1 MSQPTHADGHAG
13 PVVVGCDG
21 SWPSAQAVIA
31 AARMAHR
38 RGTPLKL
45 LAVERPSES
54 RGAAAERARSV
65 AETARMQAHSIEP
78 AVETDVLVVTDI
90 RDQRVDQLANEASV
104 LVLGAYGGGGQVAL
118 SLGSTS
124 EALSRA
130 FACPIL
136 LPHAR
141 VGESLRAGTRPP
153 TVVAA
158 VSHDDTAQHVVA
170 AAAREAAERHTPL
183 LIVHAISM
191 QDAAQI
197 PAEHDWI
204 AAAVAGAGVPSWLP
218 HRTVVTVADPT
229 AAVLD
234 RVEPDDLLV
243 VATRGE
249 GRLAGLV
256 AGSVTRA
263 LLDAGPCDVLVVNHG
278 ATHPT
283 SGLTSPPAQ
292 VRTPTDIVTLTDT
305 ECWSLLRS
313 AAVGRL
319 GVTVKGHPRQP
330 RRAPRVHHLPDV
342 AGVQARR
349 LRGPAGGLRGR
360 RVRHGHRRRLER
372 RHQGHRQG
380 PTRTRRDHA
389 GVAAAHHALARRPE
403 AADRPDRPGPRPRVC
418 DRPPLPRLRGYHHSE
433 QQSDAGLA
441 HRAGPRRRLFRR
453 PQRPV
458 AMRLGRHLPIHVQTP
473 KSSFGR

>member
-31 AARMAHR
+31 AARMARR

-65 AETARMQAHSIEP
+65 AETARMQAHSTEP

-124 EALSRA
+124 DALSRA

-136 LPHAR
+136 LTHAR

-158 VSHDDTAQHVVA
+158 VSRDDTAQHVVA

-183 LIVHAISM
+183 LIVHAIPM
-191 QDAAQI
+191 QDAAQF

-204 AAAVAGAGVPSWLP
+204 AAVVAGAGVPSWLP

-263 LLDAGPCDVLVVNHG
+263 LLDAGPCDVLVVSHG

-319 GVTVKGHPRQP
+319 GVTVKGRPDIFPVNHVVHRESIVFRTSQGSKLDACVDQPVAYEVDGYDTATGDAWSVVIKGTAKDLRERDEIMRALRLPITPWPGDPKPRIVQIN
-330 RRAPRVHHLPDV
+330 PDP
-342 AGVQARR
+342 
-349 LRGPAGGLRGR
+349 GPGTETGR
-360 RVRHGHRRRLER
+360 RFHVYGAITTETSSHT
-372 RHQGHRQG
+372 QGWL
-380 PTRTRRDHA
+380 TA
-389 GVAAAHHALARRPE
+389 
-403 AADRPDRPGPRPRVC
+403 PGP
-418 DRPPLPRLRGYHHSE
+418 
-433 QQSDAGLA
+433 DAG
-441 HRAGPRRRLFRR
+441 HFGGPS
-453 PQRPV
+453 PQ
-458 AMRLGRHLPIHVQTP
+458 
-473 KSSFGR
+473 

>member
-1 MSQPTHADGHAG
+1 
-13 PVVVGCDG
+13 
-21 SWPSAQAVIA
+21 
-31 AARMAHR
+31 
-38 RGTPLKL
+38 
-45 LAVERPSES
+45 
-54 RGAAAERARSV
+54 
-65 AETARMQAHSIEP
+65 MQAHSTEP
-78 AVETDVLVVTDI
+78 AVETDVVVVTDI

-124 EALSRA
+124 DALSRA

-136 LPHAR
+136 LTHAR

-158 VSHDDTAQHVVA
+158 VSRDDTAQHVVA

-183 LIVHAISM
+183 LIVHAIPM
-191 QDAAQI
+191 QDAAQLQ
-197 PAEHDWI
+197 AEHDWI
-204 AAAVAGAGVPSWLP
+204 AAVVAAAGVPSWLP

-256 AGSVTRA
+256 AGSVTRT
-263 LLDAGPCDVLVVNHG
+263 LLDAGPCDVLVVSHG

-319 GVTVKGHPRQP
+319 GVTVKGRPDIFPVNHVVHRESIVFRTSQGSKLDACVDQPVAYEVDGFDTASGDAWSVVIKGTAKDLRERDEIMRALRLPITPWPGDPKPRIVQID
-330 RRAPRVHHLPDV
+330 PDP
-342 AGVQARR
+342 
-349 LRGPAGGLRGR
+349 GPGSVTGR
-360 RVRHGHRRRLER
+360 RFHVFGGITTVTSSHT
-372 RHQGHRQG
+372 QGWL
-380 PTRTRRDHA
+380 TA
-389 GVAAAHHALARRPE
+389 
-403 AADRPDRPGPRPRVC
+403 PGP
-418 DRPPLPRLRGYHHSE
+418 
-433 QQSDAGLA
+433 DAG
-441 HRAGPRRRLFRR
+441 HFGGPS
-453 PQRPV
+453 PQ
-458 AMRLGRHLPIHVQTP
+458 
-473 KSSFGR
+473 

>member
-1 MSQPTHADGHAG
+1 
-13 PVVVGCDG
+13 
-21 SWPSAQAVIA
+21 
-31 AARMAHR
+31 
-38 RGTPLKL
+38 
-45 LAVERPSES
+45 
-54 RGAAAERARSV
+54 
-65 AETARMQAHSIEP
+65 MQAHSTEP

-90 RDQRVDQLANEASV
+90 RDQRVDQLAHEASV

-124 EALSRA
+124 DALSRA
-130 FACPIL
+130 FTCPIL
-136 LPHAR
+136 LTHAR

-158 VSHDDTAQHVVA
+158 VSRDDTAQHVVA
-170 AAAREAAERHTPL
+170 VAAREAAERHTPL
-183 LIVHAISM
+183 LIVHAIPM
-191 QDAAQI
+191 QDAAQV

-204 AAAVAGAGVPSWLP
+204 AAVVAGAGVPSWLP

-263 LLDAGPCDVLVVNHG
+263 LLDAGPCDVLVVSHG

-292 VRTPTDIVTLTDT
+292 VRTPTDTVTLTDT

-319 GVTVKGHPRQP
+319 GVTVKGRPDIFPVNHV
-330 RRAPRVHHLPDV
+330 VHSESIV
-342 AGVQARR
+342 F
-349 LRGPAGGLRGR
+349 
-360 RVRHGHRRRLER
+360 
-372 RHQGHRQG
+372 
-380 PTRTRRDHA
+380 RTRRDRSSTPA
-389 GVAAAHHALARRPE
+389 WTSRWPTRSTGSTRPP
-403 AADRPDRPGPRPRVC
+403 ATPGASSSRAPPRTYANATRSCGRCGCPSRPGPATRS
-418 DRPPLPRLRGYHHSE
+418 RGSSRSTRTPAE
-433 QQSDAGLA
+433 GL
-441 HRAGPRRRLFRR
+441 
-453 PQRPV
+453 
-458 AMRLGRHLPIHVQTP
+458 
-473 KSSFGR
+473 

>member
-1 MSQPTHADGHAG
+1 
-13 PVVVGCDG
+13 
-21 SWPSAQAVIA
+21 
-31 AARMAHR
+31 MAHR

-45 LAVERPSES
+45 LAVERSSES
-54 RGAAAERARSV
+54 RGAAAEQARSV
-65 AETARMQAHSIEP
+65 GETARIQARSTEP
-78 AVETDVLVVTDI
+78 AVETDVVVVTDI

-104 LVLGAYGGGGQVAL
+104 LVLGAYGAGGQVAL

-124 EALSRA
+124 DALSRA

-136 LPHAR
+136 LTHAR

-158 VSHDDTAQHVVA
+158 VSRDDTAQHVVA
-170 AAAREAAERHTPL
+170 AAAREAAERHTAL

-191 QDAAQI
+191 QDAAQF

-204 AAAVAGAGVPSWLP
+204 AAVVAGAGVPSWLP

-249 GRLAGLV
+249 GRLASLV

-263 LLDAGPCDVLVVNHG
+263 LLDAGQCDVLVVSHG
-278 ATHPT
+278 AAHPT

-292 VRTPTDIVTLTDT
+292 VRTPNAIATLTDT

-313 AAVGRL
+313 AAVGRV
-319 GVTVKGHPRQP
+319 GVIVKGRPDIFPVNHVVHRESIVFRTSQGSKLDACVDQPVAYEVDGFDTATGDAWSVVIKGTAKDLRERDEIMRALRLPITPWPGDPKPRIVQIDP
-330 RRAPRVHHLPDV
+330 DPGPGSVTGRRFHVFGGITAVTSSPTQGWLTAPGPD
-342 AGVQARR
+342 AGYS
-349 LRGPAGGLRGR
+349 GGLSA
-360 RVRHGHRRRLER
+360 
-372 RHQGHRQG
+372 Q
-380 PTRTRRDHA
+380 
-389 GVAAAHHALARRPE
+389 
-403 AADRPDRPGPRPRVC
+403 
-418 DRPPLPRLRGYHHSE
+418 
-433 QQSDAGLA
+433 
-441 HRAGPRRRLFRR
+441 
-453 PQRPV
+453 
-458 AMRLGRHLPIHVQTP
+458 
-473 KSSFGR
+473 

>member
-31 AARMAHR
+31 AARMARR

-65 AETARMQAHSIEP
+65 AETARMQAHSTEP

-124 EALSRA
+124 DALSRA

-136 LPHAR
+136 LTHAR

-158 VSHDDTAQHVVA
+158 VSRDDTAQHVVA

-183 LIVHAISM
+183 LIVHAIPM
-191 QDAAQI
+191 QDAAQF

-204 AAAVAGAGVPSWLP
+204 AAVVAGAGVPSWLP

-263 LLDAGPCDVLVVNHG
+263 LLDAGPCDVLVVSHG
-278 ATHPT
+278 AIHPT

-292 VRTPTDIVTLTDT
+292 VRTPTNIVTLTDT

-319 GVTVKGHPRQP
+319 GVTVKGRPDIFPVNHVVHRESIVFRTSQGSKLDACVDQPVAYEVDGFDTATGDAWSVVIKGTAKDLRERDEIMRALRLPITPWPGDPKPRIVQINP
-330 RRAPRVHHLPDV
+330 DPGPGSVTGRRFHVFGGITTVTSSPTQGWLTAPGPD
-342 AGVQARR
+342 ASYS
-349 LRGPAGGLRGR
+349 GGLTA
-360 RVRHGHRRRLER
+360 
-372 RHQGHRQG
+372 Q
-380 PTRTRRDHA
+380 
-389 GVAAAHHALARRPE
+389 
-403 AADRPDRPGPRPRVC
+403 
-418 DRPPLPRLRGYHHSE
+418 
-433 QQSDAGLA
+433 
-441 HRAGPRRRLFRR
+441 
-453 PQRPV
+453 
-458 AMRLGRHLPIHVQTP
+458 
-473 KSSFGR
+473 

>member
-1 MSQPTHADGHAG
+1 MSQATHAVGHAG

-45 LAVERPSES
+45 LAVERPSEN

-65 AETARMQAHSIEP
+65 GETARMQAHSIEP

-130 FACPIL
+130 FTCPIL
-136 LPHAR
+136 LTHAR

-158 VSHDDTAQHVVA
+158 VSRDDTAQHVVA

-191 QDAAQI
+191 QDVAQF

-204 AAAVAGAGVPSWLP
+204 AAVVADAGVPSWLP

-256 AGSVTRA
+256 SGSVTRA
-263 LLDAGPCDVLVVNHG
+263 LLDAGPCDVLVVSHG
-278 ATHPT
+278 AAHPT
-283 SGLTSPPAQ
+283 SGLTSPPAR

-305 ECWSLLRS
+305 ECWSFLRS

-319 GVTVKGHPRQP
+319 GVTVKGRPDIFPVNHVVHRESIVFRTSQGSKLDACVDQPVAYEVDGFDTATGDAWSVVIKGTAKDLRERDEIMRALRLPITPWPGDPKPRIVRIDP
-330 RRAPRVHHLPDV
+330 DPGPGSVTGRRFHVFGGITTVTSSPPQGWLTAPGPD
-342 AGVQARR
+342 AGYF
-349 LRGPAGGLRGR
+349 GGLSA
-360 RVRHGHRRRLER
+360 
-372 RHQGHRQG
+372 Q
-380 PTRTRRDHA
+380 
-389 GVAAAHHALARRPE
+389 
-403 AADRPDRPGPRPRVC
+403 
-418 DRPPLPRLRGYHHSE
+418 
-433 QQSDAGLA
+433 
-441 HRAGPRRRLFRR
+441 
-453 PQRPV
+453 
-458 AMRLGRHLPIHVQTP
+458 
-473 KSSFGR
+473 

>member
-1 MSQPTHADGHAG
+1 
-13 PVVVGCDG
+13 
-21 SWPSAQAVIA
+21 
-31 AARMAHR
+31 
-38 RGTPLKL
+38 
-45 LAVERPSES
+45 
-54 RGAAAERARSV
+54 
-65 AETARMQAHSIEP
+65 MQAHSTEP

-90 RDQRVDQLANEASV
+90 RDQRVDQLAHEASV

-124 EALSRA
+124 DALSRA

-136 LPHAR
+136 LTHAR

-158 VSHDDTAQHVVA
+158 VSRDDTAQHVVA
-170 AAAREAAERHTPL
+170 VAAREAAERHTPL
-183 LIVHAISM
+183 LIVHAIPM
-191 QDAAQI
+191 QDAAQFQ
-197 PAEHDWI
+197 AENDWI
-204 AAAVAGAGVPSWLP
+204 AAVVAGAGVPSWLP

-263 LLDAGPCDVLVVNHG
+263 LLDAGPCDVLVVSHG
-278 ATHPT
+278 AIHPT

-292 VRTPTDIVTLTDT
+292 VRTPTNIVTLTDT

-319 GVTVKGHPRQP
+319 GVTVKGRPDIFPVNHVVHRESIVFRTSQGSKLDACVDQPVAYEVDGFDTATGDAWSVVIKGQANELQRMYEVFEATELPLFPWQTSPKPRFV
-330 RRAPRVHHLPDV
+330 RIEPDSV
-342 AGVQARR
+342 T
-349 LRGPAGGLRGR
+349 GR
-360 RVRHGHRRRLER
+360 RFHANAAT
-372 RHQGHRQG
+372 
-380 PTRTRRDHA
+380 PTPTT
-389 GVAAAHHALARRPE
+389 GIT
-403 AADRPDRPGPRPRVC
+403 
-418 DRPPLPRLRGYHHSE
+418 
-433 QQSDAGLA
+433 
-441 HRAGPRRRLFRR
+441 HRAAPE
-453 PQRPV
+453 
-458 AMRLGRHLPIHVQTP
+458 
-473 KSSFGR
+473 

>member
-31 AARMAHR
+31 AARMARR

-65 AETARMQAHSIEP
+65 AETARMQAHSTEP

-124 EALSRA
+124 DALSRA

-136 LPHAR
+136 LTHAR

-158 VSHDDTAQHVVA
+158 VSRDDTAQHVVA

-183 LIVHAISM
+183 LIVHAIPM
-191 QDAAQI
+191 QDAAQL

-204 AAAVAGAGVPSWLP
+204 AAV
-218 HRTVVTVADPT
+218 
-229 AAVLD
+229 
-234 RVEPDDLLV
+234 
-243 VATRGE
+243 
-249 GRLAGLV
+249 V
-256 AGSVTRA
+256 AGSRR
-263 LLDAGPCDVLVVNHG
+263 PLV
-278 ATHPT
+278 
-283 SGLTSPPAQ
+283 
-292 VRTPTDIVTLTDT
+292 
-305 ECWSLLRS
+305 
-313 AAVGRL
+313 AAA
-319 GVTVKGHPRQP
+319 PY
-330 RRAPRVHHLPDV
+330 RR
-342 AGVQARR
+342 
-349 LRGPAGGLRGR
+349 
-360 RVRHGHRRRLER
+360 HRRRPHR
-372 RHQGHRQG
+372 RR
-380 PTRTRRDHA
+380 
-389 GVAAAHHALARRPE
+389 
-403 AADRPDRPGPRPRVC
+403 PRPR
-418 DRPPLPRLRGYHHSE
+418 RTR
-433 QQSDAGLA
+433 
-441 HRAGPRRRLFRR
+441 
-453 PQRPV
+453 
-458 AMRLGRHLPIHVQTP
+458 
-473 KSSFGR
+473 